1 MTPVKDL
8 LQQCGWLSVR
18 QLVFCHSVIQV
29 HKTLKTGFPEY
40 LFEKLQSEKN
50 YHTRRRATEDDTSVI
65 HIGPQLRT
73 KSDLTGKS
81 FRWRASGQYN
91 MIPENLRKTDKLA
104 VFKNE
109 LKK

>member
-1 MTPVKDL
+1 MFDFNGLTDFSYNTNFDTNVKIMV
-8 LQQCGWLSVR
+8 LSKKC
-18 QLVFCHSVIQV
+18 LSKENNG
-29 HKTLKTGFPEY
+29 KTFIH
-40 LFEKLQSEKN
+40 
-50 YHTRRRATEDDTSVI
+50 HTRRRATEDDTSVI
-65 HIGPQLRT
+65 YIGPQLRT

-109 LKK
+109 LNKWTWLNIPI